1 MENLDLEFL
10 MEANKSGDNS
20 LHDWF
25 NKSKSSDGT
34 KGWVQ
39 LGGKFAGKPCA
50 RQPGQTSTPKCGS
63 SKMKRNLSKK
73 EEERAF
79 RRKNRQDPNQPNKS
93 GGAKP
98 TNVKTEGKTYNDF
111 MLNESRRAL
120 SKALKGAATGVTG
133 EIATRGKETNLTKI
147 ADGADKGA
155 TIGGTVRNALA
166 KHGGKLSKIAG
177 KTSGL
182 GTALGVG
189 AGIGQ
194 AYKNTNRA
202 PAVSGRGAGRATFN
216 NNSTPGAKL
225 NT

>member
-1 MENLDLEFL
+1 MKNLDLEYL

-25 NKSKSSDGT
+25 NKSKASDGT

-98 TNVKTEGKTYNDF
+98 TNVKTEGKTYNEF
-111 MLNESRRAL
+111 MLKEAQDKTKPNA
-120 SKALKGAATGVTG
+120 APHTVAATIKTPN
-133 EIATRGKETNLTKI
+133 K
-147 ADGADKGA
+147 
-155 TIGGTVRNALA
+155 
-166 KHGGKLSKIAG
+166 GGKGLDVMKGFAG
-177 KTSGL
+177 RFDPSQL
-182 GTALGVG
+182 G
-189 AGIGQ
+189 
-194 AYKNTNRA
+194 R
-202 PAVSGRGAGRATFN
+202 SGR
-216 NNSTPGAKL
+216 L
-225 NT
+225 EI